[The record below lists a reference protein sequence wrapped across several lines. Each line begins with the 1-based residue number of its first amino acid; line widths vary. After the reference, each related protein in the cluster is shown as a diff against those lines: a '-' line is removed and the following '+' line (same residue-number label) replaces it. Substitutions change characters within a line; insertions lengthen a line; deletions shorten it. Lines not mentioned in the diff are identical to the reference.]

1 MIVLIVVFYHSK
13 TYFQVQFLSSLNLSQ
28 AYKLE
33 IAFEDMFLFFD
44 RMYIILLSI
53 PWGFSVTAKIN

>member
-28 AYKLE
+28 ACKLE
-33 IAFEDMFLFFD
+33 IVFEDIFL
-44 RMYIILLSI
+44 LLTEHI
-53 PWGFSVTAKIN
+53 